1 MWQIFISKSVNA
13 AMRNIILIESLD
25 KTLEYDMD
33 TGTCMK
39 WPPQAY
45 LDLLFW
51 LKLYIKD

>member
-45 LDLLFW
+45 LDLLFG
-51 LKLYIKD
+51 